1 MAFGLKAKE
10 SKPEPTA
17 KMELVKVASLNTID
31 SNKEFQRNVQLVQQQ
46 RALAAELLSK
56 MDTIQDEE
64 EHNKL
69 QTELDAL
76 QQKLN
81 ENNELMFKTYG
92 FSLNRNYVL
101 TVEKSHIHMWVTEEE
116 SQKISEANKKAF
128 KLLERVGIDDQAN
141 KYPSELSGGQQ
152 QRAAIS
158 RALALEPKLMLFDEP
173 TSALDP
179 EMISEVLKVMRDLA
193 DNGMSMLVVTHEM
206 GFARDVADEVVF
218 MDEGKII
225 ERSSSKSFFEN
236 PRSERAKEFINK
248 VLLKI

>member
-1 MAFGLKAKE
+1 MHTKYPSISLVVLIMSSMALGLNAQE
-10 SKPEPTA
+10 GKPEPTA

-69 QTELDAL
+69 QTELDVL

-116 SQKISEANKKAF
+116 SKKISAANKKA
-128 KLLERVGIDDQAN
+128 K
-141 KYPSELSGGQQ
+141 K
-152 QRAAIS
+152 
-158 RALALEPKLMLFDEP
+158 
-173 TSALDP
+173 
-179 EMISEVLKVMRDLA
+179 
-193 DNGMSMLVVTHEM
+193 
-206 GFARDVADEVVF
+206 
-218 MDEGKII
+218 
-225 ERSSSKSFFEN
+225 
-236 PRSERAKEFINK
+236 
-248 VLLKI
+248 

>member
-1 MAFGLKAKE
+1 MLTKYPSISLVVLIMSSMALGLNAQE
-10 SKPEPTA
+10 NKPEPTA

-116 SQKISEANKKAF
+116 SQKISAANKKA
-128 KLLERVGIDDQAN
+128 K
-141 KYPSELSGGQQ
+141 K
-152 QRAAIS
+152 
-158 RALALEPKLMLFDEP
+158 
-173 TSALDP
+173 
-179 EMISEVLKVMRDLA
+179 
-193 DNGMSMLVVTHEM
+193 
-206 GFARDVADEVVF
+206 
-218 MDEGKII
+218 
-225 ERSSSKSFFEN
+225 
-236 PRSERAKEFINK
+236 
-248 VLLKI
+248 

>member
-1 MAFGLKAKE
+1 MHTKYPSISLVVLIMSSMALGLNAQE
-10 SKPEPTA
+10 GKPEPTA

-69 QTELDAL
+69 QAELDAL

-116 SQKISEANKKAF
+116 SQKISAANKKA
-128 KLLERVGIDDQAN
+128 K
-141 KYPSELSGGQQ
+141 K
-152 QRAAIS
+152 
-158 RALALEPKLMLFDEP
+158 
-173 TSALDP
+173 
-179 EMISEVLKVMRDLA
+179 
-193 DNGMSMLVVTHEM
+193 
-206 GFARDVADEVVF
+206 
-218 MDEGKII
+218 
-225 ERSSSKSFFEN
+225 
-236 PRSERAKEFINK
+236 
-248 VLLKI
+248 

>member
-1 MAFGLKAKE
+1 MHTKYPSISLVVLIMSSMALGLNAQE
-10 SKPEPTA
+10 NKPEPTA

-69 QTELDAL
+69 QTELDTL

-116 SQKISEANKKAF
+116 SQKISEANKKA
-128 KLLERVGIDDQAN
+128 K
-141 KYPSELSGGQQ
+141 K
-152 QRAAIS
+152 
-158 RALALEPKLMLFDEP
+158 
-173 TSALDP
+173 
-179 EMISEVLKVMRDLA
+179 
-193 DNGMSMLVVTHEM
+193 
-206 GFARDVADEVVF
+206 
-218 MDEGKII
+218 
-225 ERSSSKSFFEN
+225 
-236 PRSERAKEFINK
+236 
-248 VLLKI
+248 

>member
-1 MAFGLKAKE
+1 MFINYPTISLFVLIMSSMAFGLNAQE
-10 SKPEPTA
+10 NKPEPTA

-116 SQKISEANKKAF
+116 SQKISAANKKA
-128 KLLERVGIDDQAN
+128 K
-141 KYPSELSGGQQ
+141 K
-152 QRAAIS
+152 
-158 RALALEPKLMLFDEP
+158 
-173 TSALDP
+173 
-179 EMISEVLKVMRDLA
+179 
-193 DNGMSMLVVTHEM
+193 
-206 GFARDVADEVVF
+206 
-218 MDEGKII
+218 
-225 ERSSSKSFFEN
+225 
-236 PRSERAKEFINK
+236 
-248 VLLKI
+248 

>member
-1 MAFGLKAKE
+1 MHTKYPSISLVVLIMSSMALGLNAQE
-10 SKPEPTA
+10 NKPEPTA

-116 SQKISEANKKAF
+116 SQKISAANKKA
-128 KLLERVGIDDQAN
+128 K
-141 KYPSELSGGQQ
+141 K
-152 QRAAIS
+152 
-158 RALALEPKLMLFDEP
+158 
-173 TSALDP
+173 
-179 EMISEVLKVMRDLA
+179 
-193 DNGMSMLVVTHEM
+193 
-206 GFARDVADEVVF
+206 
-218 MDEGKII
+218 
-225 ERSSSKSFFEN
+225 
-236 PRSERAKEFINK
+236 
-248 VLLKI
+248 